1 MGNHPCCC
9 QTVANDRIAVMARCG
24 KFDKLA
30 HPGLLLVPCPC
41 ICVRIGE
48 VSTRLQETI
57 VRCETK
63 TKDNVFV
70 NMEVSIQYEIL
81 RDKVYDAFY
90 RLSEPH
96 VQISS
101 YVFDVVRAAVPLLL
115 IDDVFEQK
123 EEIANQIKGRLSVV
137 MSSFGFNIVQALVTD
152 ISPNLK
158 VKDAMNEINAAFRS
172 KQAAKEKA
180 EADKIVLVKQAE
192 ADAESKYLQGTGIAK
207 QRKAIVD
214 GLRDSVDS
222 FTTTVGGMAAKDVL
236 ELVLVTQY
244 FDTMKDIGCSSQSKT
259 IFVPNNPG
267 AITDITEEIRTGF
280 MQGQA
285 GNV

>member
-1 MGNHPCCC
+1 MGNACPV
-9 QTVANDRIAVMARCG
+9 QTVPNDQVAIIARCG
-24 KFDKLA
+24 RFERLA
-30 HPGLLLVPCPC
+30 HPGLLILPLPC
-41 ICVRIGE
+41 ICSRVGN

-63 TKDNVFV
+63 TKDNVFLS
-70 NMEVSIQYEIL
+70 MEVSVQYEVL
-81 RDKVYDAFY
+81 PDKIFDAFY
-90 RLSEPH
+90 RLSEPY

-101 YVFDVVRAAVPLLL
+101 YVFDVVRAAVPLLY

-123 EEIANQIKGRLSVV
+123 EEIAEQVKGRLQAV
-137 MSSFGFNIVQALVTD
+137 MAGFGFHIVQALLTD
-152 ISPNLK
+152 ISPNNK
-158 VKDAMNEINAAFRS
+158 VKDAMNEINAAARS

-222 FTTTVGGMAAKDVL
+222 FTNTVGGMDAKDVL

-244 FDTMKDIGCSSQSKT
+244 FDTMKDIGTSSKAKT

-267 AITDITEEIRTGF
+267 ALSDITQDIRQGF
-280 MQGQA
+280 MQASA
-285 GNV
+285 GM

>member
-1 MGNHPCCC
+1 MGNFCPC
-9 QTVANDRIAVMARCG
+9 QTVANDQVAIIARCG
-24 KFDKLA
+24 KFERLA
-30 HPGLLLVPCPC
+30 QPGLLLLPCFC
-41 ICVRIGE
+41 FEWRVGN

-63 TKDNVFV
+63 TKDNVFIS
-70 NMEVSIQYEIL
+70 MECSVQYEVL
-81 RDKVYDAFY
+81 PDKIYDAFY
-90 RLSEPH
+90 RLQEPY

-101 YVFDVVRAAVPLLL
+101 YVFDVVRAAVPLLY

-123 EEIANQIKGRLSVV
+123 EEIAEQVKGRLQVV
-137 MSSFGFNIVQALVTD
+137 MQSFGFHIVQALVTD
-152 ISPNLK
+152 ISPNIK
-158 VKDAMNEINAAFRS
+158 VKDAMNEINAATRS

-222 FTTTVGGMAAKDVL
+222 FSHTVSGMSAKDVL

-244 FDTMKDIGCSSQSKT
+244 FDTMKDIGTSSRAKT

-267 AITDITEEIRTGF
+267 ALANITEDIRQGF

-285 GNV
+285 GM